1 MFAAVHTFRFKM
13 HTYSQKLNSNDIAR
27 HAGVSQATVS
37 RVLSGNSNVREETR
51 QRVLEVIEKLNYRP
65 NAFAQAMKTR
75 LSGTVGV
82 VVSRITNPIV
92 PEVLLHL
99 GDELTARGKRM
110 VVWNTDTE
118 GEDGVLNA
126 IRQRVIDG
134 LIFTAAG
141 HQSAALEAAQQTGMP
156 IACINRHIDGASF
169 NQFACSN
176 LEGARTMADYLIA
189 AGRKRIAIINGPL
202 DRSTL
207 ADREAGLRQGLH
219 HAGIELPDNYY
230 ASSDFAHNNFR
241 ELAIEMMS
249 QPCPPDAI
257 ACGNDVIAFAV
268 MCGLKAAGAKVPDD
282 IWVTGFDGIEMSGW
296 DVFDITTMKQPL
308 DAMASATV
316 EALISTIENSEAEP
330 QLVRFGTELII
341 RGTTANTSFPQQP
354 PTKE

>member
-1 MFAAVHTFRFKM
+1 M

-51 QRVLEVIEKLNYRP
+51 QRVLAVIEELNYQP

-75 LSGTVGV
+75 LSGTIGV

-99 GDELTARGKRM
+99 ADELTAHGKRM

-118 GEDGVLNA
+118 GEAGVVNA

-134 LIFTAAG
+134 LVFTAAG
-141 HQSAALEAAQQTGMP
+141 QQSAAMASALQTGIP
-156 IACINRHIDGASF
+156 IACINRHIEGGEF

-176 LEGARTMADYLIA
+176 LEGARTMADYLVA
-189 AGRKRIAIINGPL
+189 SGRRRIAIINGPL

-207 ADREAGLRQGLH
+207 ADREAGLRQGLQD
-219 HAGIELPDNYY
+219 AGIGLPDKYY
-230 ASSDFAHNNFR
+230 AASDFAHDKFR
-241 ELAIEMMS
+241 QLAIEMIE
-249 QPCPPDAI
+249 QPSPPDAI

-268 MCGLKAAGAKVPDD
+268 LCGLRAAGVGVPDEV
-282 IWVTGFDGIEMSGW
+282 WVTGFDGIEMSGW
-296 DVFDITTMKQPL
+296 DVFNLTTMRQPL

-316 EALISTIENSEAEP
+316 GALIDNIENSEAEP
-330 QLVRFGTELII
+330 RMVRFGTELII
-341 RGTTANTSFPQQP
+341 RGTTANMPLTQL
-354 PTKE
+354 

>member
-1 MFAAVHTFRFKM
+1 M

-51 QRVLEVIEKLNYRP
+51 QRVLAVIEELNYQP

-92 PEVLLHL
+92 PEILLHL
-99 GDELTARGKRM
+99 GDELTTRGKRM
-110 VVWNTDTE
+110 VVWNTDIE
-118 GEDGVLNA
+118 GEDGVVNA

-141 HQSAALEAAQQTGMP
+141 HQSAAMAAAQHSSVP
-156 IACINRHIDGASF
+156 IACINRHIEGANF

-176 LEGARTMADYLIA
+176 LEGARTMADYLVA

-207 ADREAGLRQGLH
+207 ADREAGLRQGLDN
-219 HAGIELPDNYY
+219 AGITVPDHYY
-230 ASSDFAHNNFR
+230 ATSDFAHDKFR
-241 ELAIEMMS
+241 ELAIAMIA
-249 QPCPPDAI
+249 QPSPPDAI

-268 MCGLKAAGAKVPDD
+268 LCGLRAAGVSVPDEV
-282 IWVTGFDGIEMSGW
+282 WVTGFDGIEMSGW
-296 DVFDITTMKQPL
+296 DVFDLTTMKQPL

-316 EALISTIENSEAEP
+316 EALIGNIENSEAE
-330 QLVRFGTELII
+330 LRMVRFGTELII
-341 RGTTANTSFPQQP
+341 RGTTASTPFLQKS
-354 PTKE
+354 PTAN

>member
-1 MFAAVHTFRFKM
+1 A
-13 HTYSQKLNSNDIAR
+13 
-27 HAGVSQATVS
+27 
-37 RVLSGNSNVREETR
+37 
-51 QRVLEVIEKLNYRP
+51 VIEELNYQP

-99 GDELTARGKRM
+99 ADELTTRGKRM

-118 GEDGVLNA
+118 GEDGVVNA

-141 HQSAALEAAQQTGMP
+141 HQPAAMAAAQQSGMP
-156 IACINRHIDGASF
+156 IACINRHIEGGNF

-176 LEGARTMADYLIA
+176 LEGARTIADYLVA
-189 AGRKRIAIINGPL
+189 AGRKRIAVINGPL

-207 ADREAGLRQGLH
+207 ADREAGLRQGLNE
-219 HAGIELPDNYY
+219 AGIAIPDNYY
-230 ASSDFAHNNFR
+230 ATSDFAHDKFR
-241 ELAIEMMS
+241 ELAIAMIT
-249 QPCPPDAI
+249 QPDPPDTI

-268 MCGLKAAGAKVPDD
+268 LCGLRAVGVSVPDEV
-282 IWVTGFDGIEMSGW
+282 WVTGFDGIEMSGW

-308 DAMASATV
+308 DAMAAATV
-316 EALISTIENSEAEP
+316 EALIGNVENSEAEP
-330 QLVRFGTELII
+330 RMVRFGTELII
-341 RGTTANTSFPQQP
+341 RGTTANTPFSQKT
-354 PTKE
+354 PTGN